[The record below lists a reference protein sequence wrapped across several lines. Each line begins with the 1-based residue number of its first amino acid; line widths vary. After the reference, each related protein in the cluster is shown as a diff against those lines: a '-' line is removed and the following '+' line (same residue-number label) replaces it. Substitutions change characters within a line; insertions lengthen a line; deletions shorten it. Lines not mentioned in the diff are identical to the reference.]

1 MENNLEKTCG
11 MIYKLAC
18 EVHEALY
25 YQYHASM
32 EEQYQ
37 SVFSYE
43 LKKKKYVFHSETVIQ
58 LLYKEFPLKETE
70 ADYFLLPGGPNKFEE
85 NIVIEVKHPT
95 TNALP
100 KPRLQLFSY
109 LHAGPS
115 NNNPLMKGIRYGILL
130 MWPTQSNP
138 IMSDDGKF
146 AELPK
151 PVPKP
156 IMELWKT
163 TNKTSRHK
171 FELLKSW
178 GPN

>member
-1 MENNLEKTCG
+1 MDANLEATCD
-11 MIYKLAC
+11 
-18 EVHEALY
+18 ALY
-25 YQYHASM
+25 EMACDVNDALDYQYHASM

-37 SVFSYE
+37 SAYSYE

-58 LLYKEFPLKETE
+58 LLYKEFPLRETE
-70 ADYFLLPGGPNKFEE
+70 ADYFLLPGGPNEFEE

-95 TNALP
+95 NNALP
-100 KPRLQLFSY
+100 KPRLQLFTY

-115 NNNPLMKGIRYGILL
+115 NNNPLMSEIRYGILL

-138 IMSDDGKF
+138 TMTDDGKY
-146 AELPK
+146 AVLPN
-151 PVPKP
+151 PSPKP

-171 FELLKSW
+171 FELLKKW
-178 GPN
+178 E